1 MGEGGLRRACW
12 GREAGMV
19 GDRVWHRG
27 GDGDRDRGVLEGDWK
42 VYDQTESVELLE
54 EMEGDGGDGHDRGK
68 RRGGSVVKSKI
79 HGIQ

>member
-1 MGEGGLRRACW
+1 
-12 GREAGMV
+12 
-19 GDRVWHRG
+19 
-27 GDGDRDRGVLEGDWK
+27 VLEGDWK

-54 EMEGDGGDGHDRGK
+54 EMEGNGGDGRNRGK